1 MNFFKSKAL
10 KQIESLHPVKDA
22 WKIVQLTLFY
32 EFPWDYNR
40 ALELALYKTFA
51 VPSISEILM
60 QSGQFTNFA
69 QKRYDDTD
77 LLLSEIIENG
87 MSPKGLEAI
96 AHMNWIHSNYK
107 ISNEDYLYVLSTF
120 IFDSARWINTYG
132 YRQLT
137 KNEEIAGFYV
147 WLEIGEQMHIKHI
160 PPTIQAFKKYHDE
173 YERDHFLFDEKNKK
187 LAIATEN
194 LMLSWYLPK
203 YLYDFFRPVLHAVME
218 PHLLKAF
225 DFKEPHHLMQYA
237 TTQVLKTR
245 SSIAALFPR
254 NEPLLRTK
262 EPHRYYKNG
271 YQLYDIGPDK
281 LKKTCPYHAVKEQVS
296 KLAVNL

>member
-51 VPSISEILM
+51 VPSISKILM

-147 WLEIGEQMHIKHI
+147 WLEIGEQMQIKHI
-160 PPTIQAFKKYHDE
+160 PPSIQAFKKYHED
-173 YERDHFLFDEKNKK
+173 RK
-187 LAIATEN
+187 
-194 LMLSWYLPK
+194 S
-203 YLYDFFRPVLHAVME
+203 VV
-218 PHLLKAF
+218 
-225 DFKEPHHLMQYA
+225 
-237 TTQVLKTR
+237 
-245 SSIAALFPR
+245 
-254 NEPLLRTK
+254 
-262 EPHRYYKNG
+262 
-271 YQLYDIGPDK
+271 
-281 LKKTCPYHAVKEQVS
+281 
-296 KLAVNL
+296 